1 MYVHVGIINLTKANI
16 LDWDKE
22 YCAMAVK
29 SANVYARIEP
39 DVKEQAESILSAL
52 GIPASNAIN
61 MFYKQIILNRGLPFE
76 VKIPMAGQTDV
87 SELSEADL
95 NAELEKGYADME
107 AGRIKSVRQ
116 AFADIRKDYS
126 I

>member
-1 MYVHVGIINLTKANI
+1 
-16 LDWDKE
+16 
-22 YCAMAVK
+22 MAAK
-29 SANVYARIEP
+29 SANLYVRIEP
-39 DVKEQAESILSAL
+39 DVKEQAEKILSTL

-76 VKIPMAGQTDV
+76 VKIPSTRPVNVA
-87 SELSEADL
+87 ELTETEL
-95 NAELEKGYADME
+95 NTELEKGYADILE
-107 AGRIKSVRQ
+107 GRTKSAKQ